1 MSVLGKKWLIKN
13 KDSNKSIFEKM
24 LENRGFSKSIDED
37 LEFHDPYLFKD
48 MEKAVSR
55 IKEAIEKQERI
66 IVFGDYDVD
75 GITAAA
81 ILIQTLKKLGAN
93 SSYRLP
99 NRMHDGYGLSEKF
112 IDEFIEKDIKLVI
125 TVDCGIACK
134 NEIKKAKDNGIDV
147 IITDH
152 HSIPDNFPDDA
163 CAIIHPKIQD
173 TNYPYSELTGAG
185 VALKLAKALM
195 PDDYEELLDL
205 AAMGTIADLGPL
217 TGENRLIVKKG
228 LKVLSNTKW
237 PGLSKIKE
245 YTKLKKGEKVDTFNV
260 GYQIAPRIN
269 AAGRIGNPYT
279 ALALILQETEDE
291 KTLSLSQKLED
302 LNKERQEMTLSSVND
317 AEGNLDKSNLPS
329 IIIDHRPGWHV
340 GILGLIAGRLCET
353 YSRPSIMMQDF
364 GETLVASAR
373 GPQFFNIVE
382 ALKECSDLL
391 ISFGGHAQAAGFT
404 IKKENLEKF
413 IKKITAYAD
422 KKLKNESFESVLEI
436 DCEIDN
442 KDLSFNL
449 IDQIGSMEPFGIAN
463 QKPIFVLKNVEPL
476 FVSNVGKGA
485 AHLKFSIQNAGKNIG
500 VIAFRMG
507 DHVETLRKH
516 RKIDLAFHL
525 ERNVWNNKESI
536 QLQAL
541 DFEINEG

>member
-37 LEFHDPYLFKD
+37 LKFHDPYLFKD

-112 IDEFIEKDIKLVI
+112 IDEFIEKEIKLVI

-173 TNYPYSELTGAG
+173 TKYPYSELTGAG

-195 PDDYEELLDL
+195 PEDYEELLDL

-217 TGENRLIVKKG
+217 TGENRLIVKQG

-245 YTKLKKGEKVDTFNV
+245 STKLKKGEKVDTFNV
-260 GYQIAPRIN
+260 GFQIAPRIN

-291 KTLSLSQKLED
+291 KTNSLSQKLED
-302 LNKERQEMTLSSVND
+302 LNKERQEMTFSSVTE
-317 AEGNLDKSNLPS
+317 AEGNLDKNNIPS
-329 IIIDHRPGWHV
+329 IIIDHSPNWHV
-340 GILGLIAGRLCET
+340 GILGLIAGRLCES
-353 YSRPSIMMQDF
+353 YSRPTIMMQDF
-364 GETLVASAR
+364 GDTLVASAR

-391 ISFGGHAQAAGFT
+391 ISFGGHAQAAGFNL
-404 IKKENLEKF
+404 KKENLEKF
-413 IKKITAYAD
+413 IKKITAYSD
-422 KKLKNESFESVLEI
+422 KKLKNENFQSILEI

-449 IDQIGSMEPFGIAN
+449 IDQINSMEPFGIAN
-463 QKPIFVLKNVEPL
+463 KKPMIP
-476 FVSNVGKGA
+476 VSA
-485 AHLKFSIQNAGKNIG
+485 RICI
-500 VIAFRMG
+500 
-507 DHVETLRKH
+507 
-516 RKIDLAFHL
+516 
-525 ERNVWNNKESI
+525 
-536 QLQAL
+536 
-541 DFEINEG
+541 